1 MGVCLRRRMPSSF
14 ISNSANT
21 KMNTQT
27 KPHRQIA
34 LFKSISGKSG
44 NEVHIYGTPD
54 GLRMLAEK
62 LLELADLDQES
73 MVKLPEGIGHHL
85 DLRAGIELAD
95 ESDLAVVGRIDGKG
109 NGDYSWL
116 LLPMGDGSRATV
128 KP

>member
-1 MGVCLRRRMPSSF
+1 M
-14 ISNSANT
+14 
-21 KMNTQT
+21 
-27 KPHRQIA
+27 
-34 LFKSISGKSG
+34 
-44 NEVHIYGTPD
+44 HIYGTPD

-109 NGDYSWL
+109 NGDFSWL